1 MTEIARM
8 YGGSLYDLA
17 AEEGLETRILGEL
30 EEVNALFKAN
40 PDYLHLLSIPSIP
53 KKERCGLLDEAL
65 RGQVHLYVLNFLKIL
80 CEKGTLRELGGCT
93 RAYRIRYNEA
103 HGILEATA
111 TSAIAL
117 TKEQTAALHQKLE
130 ALTGKTIDLQTK
142 VDPAVL
148 GGIRLDIDGTELDEA
163 VALFKASP
171 EYLHLLS
178 TPSIPKKER
187 CGLLDEALRDRVHLY
202 VLNFL
207 KILCEKGTLRELP
220 GCARAYRVRY
230 NQAHGILEAAATTAV
245 AMTEQQVKSLHEKLE
260 KLTGKTIDLKT
271 KVDPAVLGG
280 IRLDIEGTE
289 LDGTVQNRLAALRR
303 DIASVTL

>member
-17 AEEGLETRILGEL
+17 AEEGLETRILEEL
-30 EEVNALFKAN
+30 DAVADILKQDPE
-40 PDYLHLLSIPSIP
+40 YLHLLSIPSIP
-53 KKERCGLLDEAL
+53 KKERCALLDEAF
-65 RGQVHLYVLNFLKIL
+65 RGKVHLYVLNF
-80 CEKGTLRELGGCT
+80 
-93 RAYRIRYNEA
+93 
-103 HGILEATA
+103 
-111 TSAIAL
+111 
-117 TKEQTAALHQKLE
+117 
-130 ALTGKTIDLQTK
+130 
-142 VDPAVL
+142 V
-148 GGIRLDIDGTELDEA
+148 
-163 VALFKASP
+163 
-171 EYLHLLS
+171 
-178 TPSIPKKER
+178 
-187 CGLLDEALRDRVHLY
+187 
-202 VLNFL
+202 